1 MSPPRIR
8 AVHLAGSA
16 QLPTLLVGPSLG
28 TSVSALWRAAAQR
41 MSATH
46 HVIGWDLPGHGQS
59 PAPTTSFNLT
69 DLARSVLN
77 LIDNETLSPPITYAG
92 VSVAGAVGL
101 QLLLDYPERLTS
113 AALICTGVKIGDP
126 DDWNDRAQRV
136 CSDGTPVMI
145 AGAMQRWFAPGF
157 LDRDPDTA
165 NALLDSL
172 RHTDTNGYAQT
183 CRALGAFDVRCR
195 LPEIGTPVLAI
206 AGADDIATPP
216 HLLRHIATHVADG
229 RFVELPNTAHLAPAE
244 QPGRTAELIT
254 ALTGRTLP

>member
-1 MSPPRIR
+1 VSPPRIR

-16 QLPTLLVGPSLG
+16 QLPALLVGPSLG

-46 HVIGWDLPGHGQS
+46 HVIGWDLPGHGES
-59 PAPTTSFNLT
+59 PAPTESFSLT

-77 LIDNETLSPPITYAG
+77 LIDNETLSAPITYAG

-136 CSDGTPVMI
+136 CSEGTPVMI

-172 RHTDTNGYAQT
+172 RHTDKSGYAQT
-183 CRALGAFDVRCR
+183 CRALA
-195 LPEIGTPVLAI
+195 LPMC
-206 AGADDIATPP
+206 ATDCLKSAHRSWPSRGPTTQPP
-216 HLLRHIATHVADG
+216 HRTYCATSPPTSQMGDSSNC
-229 RFVELPNTAHLAPAE
+229 RTPRTWRPPSNPAE
-244 QPGRTAELIT
+244 P
-254 ALTGRTLP
+254 PN